1 MNSEAVYQDSKQRI
15 IREGLIPRQY
25 LIERERDDTYDIS
38 RAPIREVLRKLE
50 SKGFLEL
57 NPGKGYLIRKFSLKE
72 IIEIFQD
79 QSVY

>member
-1 MNSEAVYQDSKQRI
+1 MNSEEVYQGLKQKI
-15 IREGLIPRQY
+15 IREDLIPRQY
-25 LIERERDDTYDIS
+25 LIEGERDDAYDIS

-50 SKGFLEL
+50 SEGILEPK
-57 NPGKGYLIRKFSLKE
+57 PGKGYLVRKFSLKE